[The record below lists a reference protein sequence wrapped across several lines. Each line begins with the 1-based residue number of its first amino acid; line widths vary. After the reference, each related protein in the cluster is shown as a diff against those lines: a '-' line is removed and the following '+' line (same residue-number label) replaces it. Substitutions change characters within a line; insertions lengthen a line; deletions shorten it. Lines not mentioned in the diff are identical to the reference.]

1 LDTGPQAL
9 KGNRMQG
16 RFLRQVINKFM
27 TNSEVANNARVQVYM
42 PNGETFDVCGI
53 QLMQNKII
61 GERESHRLIITVEPT
76 QWHMGKMKK
85 RIGKKIMNC
94 YKTDV
99 FKQSIYSFKLNL
111 NLEEINNFCLDFEK
125 NNKGRVVSNF
135 GGFQSNNLDFNI
147 PIVNKLGNL
156 ILGNVNYV
164 SKKYFKVNKL
174 AASNA
179 LTLFGSRLVSSA
191 E

>member
-9 KGNRMQG
+9 KGIEMQG

-42 PNGETFDVCGI
+42 PNGDTFDVCGI

-85 RIGKKIMNC
+85 RIG
-94 YKTDV
+94 
-99 FKQSIYSFKLNL
+99 
-111 NLEEINNFCLDFEK
+111 
-125 NNKGRVVSNF
+125 
-135 GGFQSNNLDFNI
+135 
-147 PIVNKLGNL
+147 
-156 ILGNVNYV
+156 
-164 SKKYFKVNKL
+164 
-174 AASNA
+174 
-179 LTLFGSRLVSSA
+179 
-191 E
+191 